1 MKNKKLLAVA
11 FSGLILSVSST
22 FAQYEFRWTFRGTC
36 YQTNGTGNVIATPIT
51 EQTLLQDAAQQG
63 GITDLSTL
71 AIVYHLH
78 GNDLGDTIEVVN
90 AGNGATLFTPFGL
103 FFGDDAS
110 LGRSAIT
117 NSTSTEIRRLDYVY
131 TLNTSTYT
139 SPNSHSM
146 GAAFTTKRFL
156 TDTNGNVH
164 SSFEGPISWIVNPQN
179 GQGTK
184 VCSGA
189 YTTGQ
194 PLF

>member
-1 MKNKKLLAVA
+1 MNNSKLLVGA
-11 FSGLILSVSST
+11 FFGLVLSASNT
-22 FAQYEFRWTFRGTC
+22 FGQYEFKWTFRGNC
-36 YQTNGTGNVIATPIT
+36 YETNGSGNVVVTPIT
-51 EQTLLQDAAQQG
+51 EQTILENFARQG
-63 GITDLSTL
+63 GLDPSTV

-90 AGNGATLFTPFGL
+90 ASNGSTYVAPFGL

-117 NSTSTEIRRLDYVY
+117 NSTATEIRRLDYVY
-131 TLNTSTYT
+131 TLNSSIYT

-156 TDTNGNVH
+156 TDTSGNVH
-164 SSFEGPISWIVNPQN
+164 STFEGPISWIVNPQN

-184 VCSGA
+184 ICTGN
-189 YTTGQ
+189 YTTGA